1 MDFISQL
8 IEENTNRAIAINQV
22 LVKNE
27 LQLKNIEQEQESMT
41 QQNNYIYQLL
51 NSWSGFLH
59 RIWNYSGKTLVRNNL
74 TSCQFKYEVDKNT
87 LVDLSENKT
96 YKLEKDDETLLIEKI
111 APLKEMAGNI
121 SKNLDRQNQIL
132 TDIKDKNN
140 KLELQIEDNQNKIQ
154 KILIS

>member
-41 QQNNYIYQLL
+41 QQNNYISHIL

-59 RIWNYSGKTLVRNNL
+59 RIWNYSGKQLVKNNQ
-74 TSCQFKYEVDKNT
+74 TFNQFKYQKDKNM
-87 LVDLSENKT
+87 LVDLSENEPST
-96 YKLEKDDETLLIEKI
+96 LVVQDETLLIEKI
-111 APLKEMAGNI
+111 TPLKEIAGTI

-132 TDIKDKNN
+132 ADIKDKND
-140 KLELQIEDNQNKIQ
+140 KLEEQIENNQDKIK
-154 KILIS
+154 KILVS